1 MRKQILVGLAA
12 LMPVVAQAHTGHE
25 LSGFMAGV
33 LHPLSG
39 LDHLLAFI
47 CAGVLLAGRNR
58 QQAMTG
64 AGAFAVALLLGATVG
79 LAGWVVPQV
88 EQWVLL
94 SVMLMGLAV
103 VLVQRL
109 KSSQLIAMVGSV
121 LLMHGWVHGLEM
133 PLAASPAVYLSGFIA
148 ASLMLVG
155 CGLALVKFAPRS
167 LVQGMGALVAGA
179 GLLMTLA

>member
-1 MRKQILVGLAA
+1 MRKQILIGLAA

-33 LHPLSG
+33 LHP
-39 LDHLLAFI
+39 
-47 CAGVLLAGRNR
+47 GVLLAGRNR

-64 AGAFAVALLLGATVG
+64 AGAFAVVLLLGAMAG
-79 LAGWVVPQV
+79 LVGWVVPQV

-121 LLMHGWVHGLEM
+121 LLLHGWVHGMEM
-133 PLAASPAVYLSGFIA
+133 PLAASPVAYLSGFIA

-155 CGLALVKFAPRS
+155 SGLALAKFAPRS
-167 LVQGMGALVAGA
+167 LLQGMGALVAGT
-179 GLLMTLA
+179 GLFMTLA